1 MIRIEKALNLV
12 RNSGLGAIAK
22 QCHRLAYARGKYPLD
37 WDPIMGAHDVM
48 NEVMEW
54 LDEAARADR
63 GGDSWEPEKLGDL
76 LYVVLSIVDYR
87 GIDVEWVLCEAIRRN
102 AERIEEEVC

>member
-1 MIRIEKALNLV
+1 MIRIETALNLV

-22 QCHRLAYARGKYPLD
+22 ECRRLAYARGKYPPD
-37 WDPIMGAHDVM
+37 WDPIMGALDVM

-63 GGDSWEPEKLGDL
+63 GGGNWEPEAG
-76 LYVVLSIVDYR
+76 
-87 GIDVEWVLCEAIRRN
+87 
-102 AERIEEEVC
+102 

>member
-22 QCHRLAYARGKYPLD
+22 ECRRLDYARGKYPPD
-37 WDPIMGAHDVM
+37 WDPIMGALDVM

-63 GGDSWEPEKLGDL
+63 GGGDREPEELGDL
-76 LYVVLSIVDYR
+76 LHAVLSIADCR
-87 GIDVEWVLCEAIRRN
+87 GIDVEWVLCEAIQRN